1 MTQQFSQTYKVDNRY
16 GGMEGAVDD
25 TAAQR
30 FLSQYL
36 QRSKLV
42 GKPNVEEQRKD
53 DDRFVLPAQGG
64 TIPIASL
71 PYEPRGVANIS
82 STDRRAGFR
91 NLFRAEQA

>member
-16 GGMEGAVDD
+16 RGVEDAVDD
-25 TAAQR
+25 SAGQR

-36 QRSKLV
+36 QRSRLI

-64 TIPIASL
+64 TVPIAAL
-71 PYEPRGVANIS
+71 PYEPRGVASIS
-82 STDRRAGFR
+82 NTDKRAGFR